1 MRNIIGYGGGKGG
14 GGGGTPTEA
23 PDSLHSVAYAR
34 VLDLV
39 SEGEIAGLVNGLQSI
54 YLEGTPLA
62 NADGTLNFQN
72 VAVDY
77 RPGSQDQ
84 EVIPGFPSVESESA
98 VGVELTATMPWVR
111 AIANTQL
118 SAVRV
123 QLSVPALSRADTSSG
138 NINGYRVE
146 YAIDLAVDGGA
157 LQQVLA
163 TAFDGKTTSSTR
175 ARTALNC
182 RARKPAGRSAC
193 AASRPTRTAARSPT

>member
-14 GGGGTPTEA
+14 GSSSTPTEA

-84 EVIPGFPSVESESA
+84 EAIPASPR
-98 VGVELTATMPWVR
+98 WR
-111 AIANTQL
+111 A
-118 SAVRV
+118 RV
-123 QLSVPALSRADTSSG
+123 LSVSS
-138 NINGYRVE
+138 
-146 YAIDLAVDGGA
+146 
-157 LQQVLA
+157 
-163 TAFDGKTTSSTR
+163 
-175 ARTALNC
+175 
-182 RARKPAGRSAC
+182 
-193 AASRPTRTAARSPT
+193 